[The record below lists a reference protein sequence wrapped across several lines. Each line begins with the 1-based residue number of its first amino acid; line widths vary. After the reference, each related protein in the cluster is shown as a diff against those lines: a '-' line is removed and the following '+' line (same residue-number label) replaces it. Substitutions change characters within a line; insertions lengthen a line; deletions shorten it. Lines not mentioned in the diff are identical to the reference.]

1 MMAGK
6 RAHVIVIQSRS
17 DSLNAS
23 GTPVTFWADKATV
36 RAEIIRQATEEFQRG
51 FGSSDL
57 TVIMFR
63 TLYLEQVT
71 TADRVRFEGQS
82 FDIREITRIG
92 RRRGLE
98 LRCVATS
105 GVE

>member
-1 MMAGK
+1 MTAGK
-6 RAHVIVIQSRS
+6 RAHAITIQVRTDNVS
-17 DSLNAS
+17 AA
-23 GTPVTFWADKATV
+23 GTPVTVWETKANL
-36 RAEIIRQATEEFQRG
+36 RAEIIRQSTEEFQRG
-51 FGSSDL
+51 FGSSDE
-57 TVIMFR
+57 TVIIFR
-63 TLYLEQVT
+63 TLHVEGIS

-105 GVE
+105 GVI